1 MIILLPQVLRY
12 NGAMMIRRG
21 LVALSSLVLLASAA
35 EAQTEARD
43 TSPEAI
49 PAAVT
54 RLKPS
59 EMRAEQLD
67 KLFARLIKSEDG
79 PEAKRAEQS
88 IWNLWMTSDSPTA
101 DALLAQA
108 MRASAAK
115 ETGTALAILDNVIEV
130 HPDYAEA
137 WNKRATVYFLIGR
150 YNDSLQDI
158 EMVLELEPRHFGA
171 LSGLGM
177 IKRQQGD
184 LGAARAA
191 FSEALS
197 FNPHLEGVKRAL
209 EEIEAEERPI

>member
-12 NGAMMIRRG
+12 NGAMMIRRS
-21 LVALSSLVLLASAA
+21 LVALSSLILLASAA
-35 EAQTEARD
+35 AAQTEARD
-43 TSPEAI
+43 KSSEAI

-54 RLKPS
+54 RLKPA

-158 EMVLELEPRHFGA
+158 EKVLELEPRHFGA

-184 LGAARAA
+184 LAAARAA

-197 FNPHLEGVKRAL
+197 YNPHLDGAKRAL
-209 EEIEAEERPI
+209 EEIAAEERPI

>member
-1 MIILLPQVLRY
+1 MIILLPQALRY
-12 NGAMMIRRG
+12 NGAMMIRRS
-21 LVALSSLVLLASAA
+21 LVALSALVFLASAA

-43 TSPEAI
+43 KSPEAI
-49 PAAVT
+49 PAAMA
-54 RLKPS
+54 RLKPA

-79 PEAKRAEQS
+79 PEAQRTEQT

-150 YNDSLQDI
+150 YNDSLRDI
-158 EMVLELEPRHFGA
+158 EKVLELEPRHFGA

-197 FNPHLEGVKRAL
+197 YNPHLDGVKRAL

>member
-12 NGAMMIRRG
+12 NGAMFIRRC
-21 LVALSSLVLLASAA
+21 LVALSALVLLVSAA
-35 EAQTEARD
+35 AAQTEARD
-43 TSPEAI
+43 KSTEAI

-54 RLKPS
+54 RLKPA

-79 PEAKRAEQS
+79 PEARRTEQT

-150 YNDSLQDI
+150 YNDSLRDI
-158 EMVLELEPRHFGA
+158 EKVLELEPRHFGA

-197 FNPHLEGVKRAL
+197 FNPHLDGVKRAL
-209 EEIEAEERPI
+209 KEIEAEERPI

>member
-12 NGAMMIRRG
+12 NGAMMIRRS

-158 EMVLELEPRHFGA
+158 EKVLELEPRHFGA